1 MERFKILK
9 IKEHKATKDND
20 YYFNLLLKDNLE
32 HINFWLDCSIEE
44 EEGEKYINWEF
55 NQYIFSL
62 YNSIDIKAKEYQEN
76 SDNVEDIIYFID
88 FEKDNI
94 LKQLKERS
102 DKNENI

>member
-9 IKEHKATKDND
+9 IQEHKATRDTN
-20 YYFNLLLKDNLE
+20 YYFSILLKDTLKDE
-32 HINFWLDCSIEE
+32 DFWLDCSIEE
-44 EEGEKYINWEF
+44 EKGEKYIDWEF

-94 LKQLKERS
+94 LKQLKERT
-102 DKNENI
+102 DKNV

>member
-1 MERFKILK
+1 MKRFKILK
-9 IKEHKATKDND
+9 IQEHKATKDTT
-20 YYFNLLLKDNLE
+20 YYFSILLRDNLE
-32 HINFWLDCSIEE
+32 HINFWLDCSIEKID
-44 EEGEKYINWEF
+44 GEKYIDWEF

-94 LKQLKERS
+94 LKQLKERT
-102 DKNENI
+102 DKND

>member
-20 YYFNLLLKDNLE
+20 YYFNLLLKDN
-32 HINFWLDCSIEE
+32 
-44 EEGEKYINWEF
+44 
-55 NQYIFSL
+55 
-62 YNSIDIKAKEYQEN
+62 
-76 SDNVEDIIYFID
+76 
-88 FEKDNI
+88 I

>member
-44 EEGEKYINWEF
+44 EEGEKYIDWEF